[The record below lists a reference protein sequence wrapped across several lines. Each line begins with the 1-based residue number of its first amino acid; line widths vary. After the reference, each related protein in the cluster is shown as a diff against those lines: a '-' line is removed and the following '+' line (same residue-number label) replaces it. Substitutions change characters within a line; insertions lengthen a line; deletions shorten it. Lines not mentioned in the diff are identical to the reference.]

1 MFLSKKISNRLMGFN
16 KIVVWG
22 AGGLATSAI
31 NNWLDSSKI
40 SYVIDGTDIKTGQ
53 KLCGLNVCSPKI
65 LREDDVDCIIVCS
78 SNLAAIR
85 SQISH
90 MKCKSTVFYIYELF
104 FDPDD
109 QIGELEKLYIDI
121 QATKNSNIFKLFMTK
136 PQVIVNVTYRLSRAL
151 RSNIML
157 RPLYWPMWFFHCLMC
172 WITSIQLP
180 VGFDAGPGLVFAHP
194 GTIIFTDR
202 ASVGAFFTIYHCCTV
217 GTTTSG
223 AAPVI
228 GDFVTIYA
236 GSHVLGGCAI
246 GSYSKVGAMSL
257 VLDTD
262 CPANSTLAGIP
273 AKVVNVLNF

>member
-1 MFLSKKISNRLMGFN
+1 MFFSKRINNRLINFN

-31 NNWLDSSKI
+31 NNWLDRSKI
-40 SYVIDGTDIKTGQ
+40 SYVIDGTEAKTGE
-53 KLCGLNVCSPKI
+53 KLCGLDVYSPKI
-65 LREDDVDCIIVCS
+65 LKEGDIDCIIICS
-78 SNLAAIR
+78 SNLAEVR
-85 SQISH
+85 SQISQ
-90 MKCKSTVFYIYELF
+90 MKSKSTVFYIYELF
-104 FDPDD
+104 INPDR

-121 QATKNSNIFKLFMTK
+121 QATKNSNLFKLFLTK
-136 PQVIVNVTYRLSRAL
+136 PQVIVNVTYRLCRAL
-151 RSNIML
+151 QSYVVL
-157 RPLYWPMWFFHCLMC
+157 RPLYWLMWFLHCLMC

-194 GTIIFTDR
+194 GTIIFTER
-202 ASVGAFFTIYHCCTV
+202 ASVGAFFTIYHCCTI

-246 GSYSKVGAMSL
+246 GSYSKIGAMSL

-262 CPANSTLAGIP
+262 CPVNSTLIGIP
-273 AKVVNVLNF
+273 AKVVNV